1 MVGLLEGRSAS
12 HIDQANK
19 TRREVGMWIKPDYV
33 KTSVDI
39 ILYLIEIKEHI
50 NLEKLFLI
58 FIFEEMPPI
67 NLI

>member
-1 MVGLLEGRSAS
+1 
-12 HIDQANK
+12 
-19 TRREVGMWIKPDYV
+19 MWIKPDYV

-39 ILYLIEIKEHI
+39 ILYLIEIKVHI

>member
-1 MVGLLEGRSAS
+1 
-12 HIDQANK
+12 
-19 TRREVGMWIKPDYV
+19 MWIKPDYV